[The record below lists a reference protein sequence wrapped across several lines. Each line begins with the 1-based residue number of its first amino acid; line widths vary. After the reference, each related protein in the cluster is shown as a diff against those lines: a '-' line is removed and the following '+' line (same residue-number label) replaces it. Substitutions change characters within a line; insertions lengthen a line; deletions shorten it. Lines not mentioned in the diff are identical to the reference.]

1 MQTVYIA
8 FGCDFTSFFKYH
20 GKVTFFNTFVSNAQ
34 FICGQQYEGS
44 LHHTS
49 EDYLTGLLAWY
60 RLVGCVYFKD
70 ACTAFLDQVPTNSPG
85 DLFRAMYDDSETSIT
100 NHCRWL
106 NKIRTAVPYRV
117 PSEEYYLPSNDALT
131 YHWKRVCWVSQVWAQ
146 SDKPQIV
153 FPDVEE
159 WGWKS
164 DSGTLNCEWDSLEN
178 LACVQERVDAWGKGC
193 TCSTGCTTNRC
204 GCENLLK
211 PLLC

>member
-1 MQTVYIA
+1 
-8 FGCDFTSFFKYH
+8 
-20 GKVTFFNTFVSNAQ
+20 
-34 FICGQQYEGS
+34 
-44 LHHTS
+44 
-49 EDYLTGLLAWY
+49 
-60 RLVGCVYFKD
+60 
-70 ACTAFLDQVPTNSPG
+70 
-85 DLFRAMYDDSETSIT
+85 MYDDSESSIT

-146 SDKPQIV
+146 SDKPHIV

-164 DSGTLNCEWDSLEN
+164 DSGTLNCEWDSPEN

-204 GCENLLK
+204 GCRKSGKVCGPGCTCEAKSQCWNSSVEEIVPNSDNTSDESDEETLYYQFELGTYD
-211 PLLC
+211 CEA